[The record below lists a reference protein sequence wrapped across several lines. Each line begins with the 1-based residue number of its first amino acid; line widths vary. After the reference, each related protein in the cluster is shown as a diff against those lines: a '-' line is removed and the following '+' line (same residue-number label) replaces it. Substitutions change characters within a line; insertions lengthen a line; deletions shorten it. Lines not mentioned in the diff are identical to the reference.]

1 MGVVQEVARWVGDTA
16 QNYDNECRERG
27 EEKRKE
33 GAEGRRRRRPRM

>member
-1 MGVVQEVARWVGDTA
+1 MRVVQEVARWVGDTA

-33 GAEGRRRRRPRM
+33 GGGRRGRRSRL